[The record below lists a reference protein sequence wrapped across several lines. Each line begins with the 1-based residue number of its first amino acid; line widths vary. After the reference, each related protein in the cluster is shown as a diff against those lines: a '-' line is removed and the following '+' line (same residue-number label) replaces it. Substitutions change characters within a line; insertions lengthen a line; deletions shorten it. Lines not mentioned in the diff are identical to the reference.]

1 MKKRIAV
8 FGIAIIAAS
17 WIASAQTQQ
26 QIQENIPGEVTDD
39 LAQENI
45 SEFRDR
51 AQENIRDLK
60 TFSRR
65 AQNMYQGQV
74 NLAKIGRQCRALDAT
89 LSEIPPKPESS
100 SQTPPKPESSRTTI
114 QVTNTGS
121 RASNF
126 LVTALS
132 SDETRVI
139 LPVER
144 ISPEQSSTVTLPESV
159 RAEEATVNA
168 VAGGVSAGAYFTPVC
183 QPSESIE
190 ISSDQPEVPE
200 LPETSDESE
209 QTPPVPEGSNPD
221 SSEDAEQGG
230 NQQDQGPAGGSDPQE
245 PDNSNQNQEGQS
257 IVEQV
262 LGGIL

>member
-8 FGIAIIAAS
+8 FGIAVIAAS
-17 WIASAQTQQ
+17 WIASAQAQQ

-74 NLAKIGRQCRALDAT
+74 NLAKIGRQCRASDAT
-89 LSEIPPKPESS
+89 LSQIPPEPESS
-100 SQTPPKPESSRTTI
+100 KTTI

-121 RASNF
+121 KTSNF